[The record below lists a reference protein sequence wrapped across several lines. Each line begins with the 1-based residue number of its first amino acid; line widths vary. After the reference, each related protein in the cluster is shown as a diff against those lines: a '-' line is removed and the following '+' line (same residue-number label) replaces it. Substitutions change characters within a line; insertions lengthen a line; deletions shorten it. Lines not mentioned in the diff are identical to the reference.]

1 MLNMLIIT
9 MRRDKIRQN
18 NRIKAHT
25 ETISWAYGYM
35 VCMYIVRF
43 TLHRNAF

>member
-25 ETISWAYGYM
+25 ETIPLVYM
-35 VCMYIVRF
+35 VFVYI
-43 TLHRNAF
+43 TKIYL